1 MRQLLRSFPNGSV
14 NVFDRDLRYLLAEGK
29 GLRQVGLS
37 SEMLVGKTLDD
48 LFEKAAGDFV
58 KPYYLR
64 AFAGEEVEFELPL
77 AGHVF
82 NVHAAP
88 LDEEGGEVRTI
99 IAVAQNVTE
108 QKRAEGVRER
118 LLAQELKIRSQ
129 VDERKRISRELHD
142 RVAHSMGVVHQS
154 LELYEA
160 LEESNPE
167 LARAK
172 LKLAKE
178 MTREAMESTRDLS
191 SKLRSPEAH
200 GELSTTLSSLL
211 EVDVPPDL
219 ACGISVQGDETLVS
233 PHIREQLFVIL
244 REGVRNAVEHSE
256 AGRVGVEVRV
266 SPEEV
271 KGRVRDDGWGFAQE
285 DTYHAGGLRSMKER
299 AELVGGTF
307 EVSSVPGAGTAI
319 WISIPLERGSGSGA

>member
-1 MRQLLRSFPNGSV
+1 V

-48 LFEKAAGDFV
+48 LFEKEAGDFA
-58 KPYYLR
+58 KSYYLR

-82 NVHAAP
+82 SIHAAP

-99 IAVAQNVTE
+99 IAVAQNITE
-108 QKRAEGVRER
+108 QRRAEEVRER
-118 LLAQELKIRSQ
+118 LLAQEWKIRAQ
-129 VDERKRISRELHD
+129 AEERKRISRELHD

-160 LEESNPE
+160 LEESTPE

-172 LKLAKE
+172 MKLAKE
-178 MTREAMESTRDLS
+178 MIREAMEFTRDLS
-191 SKLRSPEAH
+191 SKLRSPEAR

-219 ACGISVQGDETLVS
+219 TCDISVEGDEALVL

-244 REGVRNAVEHSE
+244 REGVRNAVLHSR
-256 AGRVGVEVRV
+256 ANRIDVGVHV
-266 SPEEV
+266 SSQHV
-271 KGRVRDDGWGFAQE
+271 TGYVTDDGQGFAEE
-285 DTYHAGGLRSMKER
+285 DKSSGGGTRSMRER
-299 AELVGGTF
+299 AQLLGGTF
-307 EVSSVPGAGTAI
+307 ELSSSTGAGT
-319 WISIPLERGSGSGA
+319 SIKVVVPLQGDTDIGA